1 MEVLAGALSGLGVAI
16 TGLAGALWRLQR
28 ANRQNGHHAS
38 EELRLLGS
46 IDKQLGAI
54 GTAQTENQKQLV
66 TAWSKVDT
74 ALAVLLDRPRS
85 GPG

>member
-1 MEVLAGALSGLGVAI
+1 MEVLAPALVGLAGAIA
-16 TGLAGALWRLQR
+16 GLAGALWRLQR

-46 IDKQLGAI
+46 IDKQLGSI

-66 TAWSKVDT
+66 GTLSKVDS
-74 ALAVLLDRPRS
+74 ALAVLLDRRRS